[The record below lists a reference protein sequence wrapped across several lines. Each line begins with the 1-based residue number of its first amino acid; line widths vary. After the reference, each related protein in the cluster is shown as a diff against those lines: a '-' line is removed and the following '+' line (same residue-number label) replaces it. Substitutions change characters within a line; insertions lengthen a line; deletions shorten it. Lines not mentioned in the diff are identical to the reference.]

1 MTIALTE
8 QCVRSSQADGTKHSG
23 LENVVVHI
31 GFHKSASTFLQK
43 NVFPKLSVN
52 YLFFSGKNN
61 NREILDYAESTS
73 GFDAGVIH
81 EWVKRE
87 LIKKYNTVERTTT
100 ILSHEELSGHPH
112 GHGEICPYT
121 TARNLHKAF
130 PQARILILIRNQID
144 YLTSIYAFRV
154 LRVGHESRSFDQFIT
169 EEGAKGLFNHLEYH
183 RLVDYY
189 HRLFGAEHVLVLPM
203 ELLSSSPR
211 DFCGQICSFMQLP
224 DEEINHQQR
233 VNVTTKSKF
242 ILACWRPINFLFGLM
257 LDTLV
262 FVMRKREE
270 RYPFRR
276 FRFYFYNAR
285 SRVTELVDNKLFA
298 SRKICVDEYSGYSK
312 LMSRFGES
320 NKQLEELLH
329 TNLSSMG
336 YPQAPESDVIAERQ
350 PAS

>member
-1 MTIALTE
+1 MTNALTE
-8 QCVRSSQADGTKHSG
+8 QCVRSSQADGMKHLG
-23 LENVVVHI
+23 LENIIVHI

-43 NVFPKLSVN
+43 NVFPQLSAN
-52 YLFFSGKNN
+52 YLFFAGKNN
-61 NREILDYAESTS
+61 NRDILDYAESTS
-73 GFDAGVIH
+73 GFDAGIIRK
-81 EWVKRE
+81 WVKSE

-130 PQARILILIRNQID
+130 PQARILIVIRNQID

-183 RLVDYY
+183 RLVEYY
-189 HRLFGAEHVLVLPM
+189 HGLFGPDRILVLPM
-203 ELLSSSPR
+203 ELLSRSTS
-211 DFCGQICSFMQLP
+211 DFCARICSFMQVP
-224 DEEINHQQR
+224 HQGIDKQQR
-233 VNVTTKSKF
+233 MNATTKSQS
-242 ILACWRPINFLFGLM
+242 ILSFWRPINFLFGLM

-285 SRVTELVDNKLFA
+285 SRITELVENKLFA
-298 SRKICVDEYSGYSK
+298 SRKIRIDEYSGYSK

-329 TNLSSMG
+329 TDLSSMG
-336 YPQAPESDVIAERQ
+336 YPKAPESDIIAGRHS
-350 PAS
+350 AS